1 MSTKENTFKNL
12 IGKNGRA
19 LGSLGYFIILMLVFL
34 IGAPEVM
41 MRPNLHQS
49 VFVMMPTLI
58 FLTIP
63 LVFLVTA
70 GEIDLSFASTFGLS
84 AYIFALLLK
93 AGLDPL
99 LCILIGI
106 LSGAVVGILMGCLVV
121 YGRLSSLVASLGALF
136 FIRGFLFNLFRD
148 LLSISQR

>member
-49 VFVMMPTLI
+49 VFVMLPVIM
-58 FLTIP
+58 FMVIP

-93 AGLDPL
+93 AGIDPL
-99 LCILIGI
+99 LCILIQGE
-106 LSGAVVGILMGCLVV
+106 
-121 YGRLSSLVASLGALF
+121 LF
-136 FIRGFLFNLFRD
+136 FPTPRNTLYPP
-148 LLSISQR
+148 LSHGSSRVRS

>member
-1 MSTKENTFKNL
+1 MNSKENTFKSL

-19 LGSLGYFIILMLVFL
+19 LGSLGYFLILMGVFF

-41 MRPNLHQS
+41 LRPNLHQS
-49 VFVMMPTLI
+49 VFVMLPVIM
-58 FLTIP
+58 FMVIP

-99 LCILIGI
+99 LCIL
-106 LSGAVVGILMGCLVV
+106 LSLIH
-121 YGRLSSLVASLGALF
+121 
-136 FIRGFLFNLFRD
+136 I
-148 LLSISQR
+148 